1 METGYPRRNT
11 ILCAEY
17 DINTG
22 GSAKLDKLLQKV
34 TIQSYYYVYIKSNIG
49 WSFPGNSGWHKI
61 NASPRLEDKRIKRD
75 KVLFKIKNASALQY

>member
-1 METGYPRRNT
+1 MNTFSTLGFPTATETGYPLRNT

-34 TIQSYYYVYIKSNIG
+34 TIQSYYYVYMKSNIG
-49 WSFPGNSGWHKI
+49 WSFPGNSGRHE
-61 NASPRLEDKRIKRD
+61 N
-75 KVLFKIKNASALQY
+75 SANLIYIAQQ